1 MVGIY
6 AIKNS
11 INEKIYIGRSTDIHR
26 RWMTHLRDAKK
37 GDMCKIHI
45 AMRKLGIDNF
55 YIEVIEECDTEK
67 LNEREQYYIDKFDS
81 WHNGYNNG
89 NSSNFS
95 DGEDNCN
102 AKMTKDEISTIR
114 IRQSKMKENRREIYN
129 DYKDKITWTNFLY
142 ICKYLTWPSIL
153 SEFNTKEIMDWH
165 KKQLGNE
172 SRKFSKEQLEDI
184 IILRYKDKLSYQ
196 KIANIFDKNRKTI
209 ERIFTGIYYK
219 KEIEELKSEKPY
231 LFQS

>member
-1 MVGIY
+1 
-6 AIKNS
+6 
-11 INEKIYIGRSTDIHR
+11 
-26 RWMTHLRDAKK
+26 
-37 GDMCKIHI
+37 
-45 AMRKLGIDNF
+45 MRKLGIDNF

-196 KIANIFDKNRKTI
+196 KIADIFDKNRKTI

>member
-1 MVGIY
+1 
-6 AIKNS
+6 
-11 INEKIYIGRSTDIHR
+11 
-26 RWMTHLRDAKK
+26 MT
-37 GDMCKIHI
+37 
-45 AMRKLGIDNF
+45 
-55 YIEVIEECDTEK
+55 
-67 LNEREQYYIDKFDS
+67 Q
-81 WHNGYNNG
+81 
-89 NSSNFS
+89 
-95 DGEDNCN
+95 
-102 AKMTKDEISTIR
+102 DEISTIR

-153 SEFNTKEIMDWH
+153 PEFNTKEIMDWH
-165 KKQLGNE
+165 KRQLGNE

-196 KIANIFDKNRKTI
+196 KIADIFDKNRKTI
-209 ERIFTGIYYK
+209 ERIFTGVYYK